1 MQVDNTVVADNTT
14 PAEAFGYE
22 AQADNSESVEN
33 SQPEKVD
40 PQQLINDTIK
50 TLDTDDKGKFIYPDD
65 MDPMLKAAIQ
75 ATKSFRDT
83 QSSFTKGQQELKAST
98 AELEALRAQLV
109 KNENPLAGLS
119 QEEQTALTEL
129 KYTNPD
135 EWYKRMQ
142 ELERST
148 ANRVEEKFAEVTK
161 EAKAKTAEE
170 QRISALEDY
179 NKTAENKLTQEQLEN
194 EVPPSWIQQVVEG
207 KLTFEDFLDR
217 SAKLIYGEKT
227 VANPDVDPATNLNAQ
242 TGGGKDPQVEE
253 GIDYAHVTF

>member
-1 MQVDNTVVADNTT
+1 MEVGQETVPTNTNA
-14 PAEAFGYE
+14 AEAFGYE
-22 AQADNSESVEN
+22 VDNSTTVETN
-33 SQPEKVD
+33 PTANTVD

-83 QSSFTKGQQELKAST
+83 QSSFTKGQQELKASN

-109 KNENPLAGLS
+109 KNEDPLAGLS
-119 QEEQTALTEL
+119 QEERTALTEL

-142 ELERST
+142 ALERST
-148 ANRVEEKFAEVTK
+148 ATRVEEKFAEVTK

-170 QRISALEDY
+170 QRIIALEEF

-194 EVPPSWIQQVVEG
+194 DVPPSWIKQVVSGEISFEKFLERSS
-207 KLTFEDFLDR
+207 KLL
-217 SAKLIYGEKT
+217 YGDKT
-227 VANPDVDPATNLNAQ
+227 VDNPDVDLATNLNAQ

-253 GIDYAHVTF
+253 GINYANVTF